1 MFKYKDGYYE
11 YEGRDEEETG
21 AVVNSCILHF
31 GYQCTFTV
39 WQCNSDINIKIIII
53 VKGGMKRQLEELC
66 HILKYVDP
74 VFYSYLDAKVELKE
88 SSTFSMSFHFFV
100 RNLEICISA
109 SAGCS
114 SGSRESSASR
124 TPALCGRLSGQRCEF
139 HRMCR
144 QRYVQ
149 TSKAF
154 WTKMTDFTPFPAL
167 LFFDHEISTL

>member
-1 MFKYKDGYYE
+1 MKGGVKRQLVESSIDVFF
-11 YEGRDEEETG
+11 
-21 AVVNSCILHF
+21 ILINTEVLQF
-31 GYQCTFTV
+31 GKS
-39 WQCNSDINIKIIII
+39 NSDRNIKIIII

-100 RNLEICISA
+100 RNLAICISA

-154 WTKMTDFTPFPAL
+154 WTNMSLIAIANMCSPR
-167 LFFDHEISTL
+167 

>member
-1 MFKYKDGYYE
+1 M
-11 YEGRDEEETG
+11 
-21 AVVNSCILHF
+21 NM
-31 GYQCTFTV
+31 
-39 WQCNSDINIKIIII
+39 
-53 VKGGMKRQLEELC
+53 KGGMKRQLEELC

-88 SSTFSMSFHFFV
+88 TFKLIHISQFRV
-100 RNLEICISA
+100 RNLEIYISA

-124 TPALCGRLSGQRCEF
+124 TPALCGKLSGQRCEF

-167 LFFDHEISTL
+167 LYLSIFDHEISTL